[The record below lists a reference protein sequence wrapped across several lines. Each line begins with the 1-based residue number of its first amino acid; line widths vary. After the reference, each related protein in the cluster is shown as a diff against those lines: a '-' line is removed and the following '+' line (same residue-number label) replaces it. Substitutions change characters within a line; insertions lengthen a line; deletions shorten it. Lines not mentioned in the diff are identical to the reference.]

1 MVNGQEIWGA
11 ISEQTTKHN
20 NGRLKQFCSNLEFLR
35 ESLDVVVVGD
45 VQPAGRDALD
55 AGELVQL
62 LGVHVGRDH
71 GASLLHELER
81 RCATDS

>member
-1 MVNGQEIWGA
+1 MEKESVALSLSKQQ
-11 ISEQTTKHN
+11 ST
-20 NGRLKQFCSNLEFLR
+20 RLKQFCSNLEFLR

-71 GASLLHELER
+71 GAALLHELEGR
-81 RCATDS
+81 GATDSCTY